1 MQLKEWLIY
10 TNLHWADTSQKE
22 VEKLA
27 TNNPTKDGSLKLVFS
42 EFYFFTSGEGLERK
56 TLTIQVRGVGA
67 APTFRSNSSE
77 GVIYLDYYTVEGGV
91 GNHFPNYKL
100 KKIIFIQNENFSSTY
115 E

>member
-1 MQLKEWLIY
+1 M
-10 TNLHWADTSQKE
+10 
-22 VEKLA
+22 EKLG
-27 TNNPTKDGSLKLVFS
+27 NDNPTKDGSLKLVFS
-42 EFYFFTSGEGLERK
+42 EFYFLQAEKVLRER
-56 TLTIQVRGVGA
+56 
-67 APTFRSNSSE
+67 RSPSRWEVLGRLQLSAQIARK